1 MLEPEL
7 QNIIETHKNLSE
19 LLEDDYLI
27 RDRIFTGNEVLEIL
41 GQYFDKENSYYKLEE
56 EKEEISNELD
66 KLKDKHKRLRN
77 NVKNLAVKYDGLRD
91 EKDIKHSEK
100 MEKEIE
106 YRCYEKIGLI
116 IKELKQYKGEFV
128 DRLLKK
134 ISEI

>member
-7 QNIIETHKNLSE
+7 QNIIETHKDLSE

-27 RDRIFTGNEVLEIL
+27 RDRIFTGDEVLEIL
-41 GQYFDKENSYYKLEE
+41 EKYISDTDLEE
-56 EKEEISNELD
+56 AKEKIEEKLDEL
-66 KLKDKHKRLRN
+66 
-77 NVKNLAVKYDGLRD
+77 KNLAIKYSELRNKKE
-91 EKDIKHSEK
+91 EKIVRYD
-100 MEKEIE
+100 
-106 YRCYEKIGLI
+106 EKIGLI